1 MSDSRAKGYIGHSKW
16 SWLLAAIGTMAL
28 IAALIYQFFFSESDD
43 PIWLGIGVFGLG
55 LIVAYFFLERQ
66 SIRKGS
72 KSRGARYTLTASGL
86 VFMMLAAM
94 VTINVLGVRYD
105 KRWDL
110 TDNKQYTLSDQS
122 RSILNAL
129 DAPVKV
135 TAFFQMGA
143 PNGESF
149 EILME
154 NAQAET
160 TMIDFEL
167 IDPLHD
173 PIKSEQF
180 NIQSTYGTVILS
192 QGDNERRLESAF
204 GEEAF
209 INSLVQLI
217 SGTKHTL
224 CFTSGHG
231 ELDINDAYDPT
242 GLGLFVEELQ
252 KQNYEAQSV
261 TLLLEGELPE
271 QCEVAILAGPQYDFK
286 PEELRML
293 AEFVAQGKDLMVL
306 LDPGYTPNL
315 AKDLERYGIIV
326 GDDLVLEQNPKY
338 QVVGG
343 DISYI
348 ILDQDSLVPH
358 PILNIR
364 NPMVMMRMA
373 RSVDAD
379 VEAEGVQTQFLATTT
394 DQSWAE
400 QGYDQEEMPVPD
412 LGLERIGQVPIIA
425 ISEVT
430 DVEKLYIGEPVEEKA
445 QVFPDDPEMGEESD
459 DPEMGEEPD
468 DLEMGDEKANLP
480 QEDTN
485 EAPLDDT
492 TALNENPSAWGN
504 SLELSQEQTPDITK
518 ASGAKVLVF
527 GSSSIALNSSFSG
540 SPANLTVLLN
550 SIAWMVGET
559 AQINDRAD
567 DDAVPTI
574 QANAIQVMLVW
585 IICVL
590 IAPGFLI
597 IGALN
602 TWRTRRAR

>member
-1 MSDSRAKGYIGHSKW
+1 MSDSRAKAYTGHSKW

-28 IAALIYQFFFSESDD
+28 IAALIYNFFFSESDD

-55 LIVAYFFLERQ
+55 LIIAYFFLERQ

-72 KSRGARYTLTASGL
+72 KSRGARYTLTASAL
-86 VFMMLAAM
+86 VFMMFAAM
-94 VTINVLGVRYD
+94 ITINVLGVRYD

-122 RSILNAL
+122 RSILTAL
-129 DAPVKV
+129 DEPIKV

-154 NAQAET
+154 NTQAET

-252 KQNYEAQSV
+252 KQNYEAQPV
-261 TLLLEGELPE
+261 TLLIEGGLPD
-271 QCEVAILAGPQYDFK
+271 QCEVAILAGPQYDFQ

-293 AEFVAQGKDLMVL
+293 AEFVAQGKDLMIL

-379 VEAEGVQTQFLATTT
+379 IEAEGVQTQFLATTT
-394 DQSWAE
+394 EQSWAE
-400 QGYDQEEMPVPD
+400 QSYDQEEMPVPD
-412 LGLERIGQVPIIA
+412 LGLERIGQVPIMA
-425 ISEVT
+425 ISEVI
-430 DVEKLYIGEPVEEKA
+430 DVEKLYIGEPLGVER
-445 QVFPDDPEMGEESD
+445 QVFPDGPDMEAEESTPPQED
-459 DPEMGEEPD
+459 NTEPPMVD
-468 DLEMGDEKANLP
+468 TTEAVESPIIPSQQQDLP
-480 QEDTN
+480 QEET
-485 EAPLDDT
+485 LDIIK
-492 TALNENPSAWGN
+492 S
-504 SLELSQEQTPDITK
+504 
-518 ASGAKVLVF
+518 SGAKVLVF

-585 IICVL
+585 IICIL